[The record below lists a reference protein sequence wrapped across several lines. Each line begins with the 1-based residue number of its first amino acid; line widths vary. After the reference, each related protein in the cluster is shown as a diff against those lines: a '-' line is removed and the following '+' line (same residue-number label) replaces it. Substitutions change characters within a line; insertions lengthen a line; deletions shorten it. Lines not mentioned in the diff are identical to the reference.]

1 MELFDKIKWILGILM
16 VFTLVITTNMVDRR
30 NFSQINDAVESIY
43 EDRLVVK
50 DLIYKISDNI
60 HQKEVAALKAD
71 TSFYVKQN
79 QQLNSEIEA
88 HLTSFSQTKLTNREE
103 QFLNNFRNDFA
114 ELKKNEAAFKQSN
127 FTQDTDLY
135 NQFQIIKRDLN
146 NLAEIQLREG
156 SKQFEKSRRAM
167 DTVDLF
173 TQIEI
178 YLLIFLAIVIQIIV
192 IYSPKKDS

>member
-1 MELFDKIKWILGILM
+1 MDLFDKIKWILGILI
-16 VFTLVITTNMVDRR
+16 VFTLVITTNMVDRS
-30 NFSQINDAVESIY
+30 NFSQMNDAVESIY

-60 HQKEVAALKAD
+60 HQKEVAALKSD
-71 TSFYVKQN
+71 TGFYVKQN
-79 QQLNSEIEA
+79 QQLNNEIET
-88 HLTSFSQTKLTNREE
+88 HLISFSQTKLTNREE
-103 QFLNNFRNDFA
+103 QFLNNFRKDFT
-114 ELKKNEAAFKQSN
+114 ELKENEEAFIQSN
-127 FTQDTDLY
+127 YSQNTDLF